1 MERERTK
8 NDQCGVEVGGLMRND
23 VVKGGIQGLMVQ

>member
-8 NDQCGVEVGGLMRND
+8 NDQCGVEVGLMRNN
-23 VVKGGIQGLMVQ
+23 VVKGGIQDIMVE